1 MAHAAAGR
9 ERTSA
14 KRAATPRRAARGET
28 LTERAYRQLEEQIV
42 TLRLKPGEFLSEYA
56 LAESLRIGRTPI
68 REALQRLAREG
79 LVVILPRKGI
89 LVSETDPR
97 KQLLVL
103 ETRREL
109 ERLMSRV
116 GAQRATDEQRRRF
129 RAIAE
134 GMDRAAKANDDITFM
149 RLDRELNLLIAEA
162 AQNEYAARAMRF
174 LQGHSRRFWYLHYK
188 QAADLPL
195 CARLHARQAR
205 AIADGDPKAAA
216 AASDRLIDYVETFTR
231 ATVMGAAFPA
241 KRGEARGGR
250 DNNTLAG
257 LSSSDRSLAR
267 PCGTRPVPP
276 RARTEVTARAPHG
289 PQAAAARPSF
299 TDLGCTANIPLI
311 YQRSGS
317 GRERQ

>member
-1 MAHAAAGR
+1 MTQSAQRKERKPVRREAA
-9 ERTSA
+9 
-14 KRAATPRRAARGET
+14 PRRAAGSET
-28 LTERAYRQLEEQIV
+28 LTERAYAQLEEQIV

-56 LAESLRIGRTPI
+56 LSTSLRIGRTPI

-79 LVVILPRKGI
+79 LVTILPRKGI

-109 ERLMSRV
+109 ERLLSRL

-129 RAIAE
+129 GAIAE
-134 GMDRAAKANDDITFM
+134 GMDRAARAKDDLTFM
-149 RLDRELNLLIAEA
+149 RLDRELNLLVSEA

-216 AASDRLIDYVETFTR
+216 AASDRLMDYTETFTR
-231 ATVMGAAFPA
+231 ATV
-241 KRGEARGGR
+241 
-250 DNNTLAG
+250 
-257 LSSSDRSLAR
+257 LSL
-267 PCGTRPVPP
+267 
-276 RARTEVTARAPHG
+276 
-289 PQAAAARPSF
+289 
-299 TDLGCTANIPLI
+299 
-311 YQRSGS
+311 
-317 GRERQ
+317 